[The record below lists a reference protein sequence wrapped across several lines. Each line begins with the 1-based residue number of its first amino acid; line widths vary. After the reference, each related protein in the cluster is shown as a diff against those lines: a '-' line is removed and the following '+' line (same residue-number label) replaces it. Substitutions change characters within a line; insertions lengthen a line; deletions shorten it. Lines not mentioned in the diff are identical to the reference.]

1 LQIRQVAFDPVPT
14 MTEFASKQTQP
25 TFAFQVNKL
34 LRQLQEVIE
43 AFDKEKMVALHE
55 TQLYPVV
62 EEKITLVAEQPQLL
76 AVEFQVKVAVIHLQ
90 TVELILLNA
99 YIVSLQAKQEYTPEA
114 TTLIE
119 VEGQSQIFVVGIQVK
134 GLEQAQEYE
143 SYLPVEKIVE
153 LQVIHVNT
161 FPEIIIAFREP
172 QSQYPYVFQANLVSL
187 HVQLIFVTLAL
198 VKLPVKQF
206 IQLHEIPLITNT
218 EELLQSHFNVV
229 LIQIIGEMQLHAV
242 PAEVFIEYGI
252 LRQLKQVP
260 FERVIVL
267 VGSQTHEVPAIL
279 IIKGA
284 EQPQLPL

>member
-134 GLEQAQEYE
+134 GLVQIHDDKF
-143 SYLPVEKIVE
+143 YLLIAKTVE
-153 LQVIHVNT
+153 LQTIHLYIVPDKAT
-161 FPEIIIAFREP
+161 TELVLFK
-172 QSQYPYVFQANLVSL
+172 QSQV
-187 HVQLIFVTLAL
+187 
-198 VKLPVKQF
+198 
-206 IQLHEIPLITNT
+206 
-218 EELLQSHFNVV
+218 
-229 LIQIIGEMQLHAV
+229 
-242 PAEVFIEYGI
+242 
-252 LRQLKQVP
+252 
-260 FERVIVL
+260 
-267 VGSQTHEVPAIL
+267 
-279 IIKGA
+279 
-284 EQPQLPL
+284 